1 MTISAAERF
10 SSSSSL
16 VSIGIPR
23 PLSTTETEL
32 SAWMTTLM
40 SSQ

>member
-16 VSIGIPR
+16 MSVGMPR
-23 PLSTTETEL
+23 PLSETDIEL
-32 SAWMTTLM
+32 SV
-40 SSQ
+40 